1 MAPGHPYVR
10 AEVIYAIRHEMA
22 TTLDDVLARR
32 TRLHI
37 FDRPAAL
44 AAASGVAALMATE
57 LHWDPSEID
66 RQLANYQ
73 QLCAAEDS
81 AARDKSLVPNTPY
94 LAPLRRRCDLQPVH
108 RWARRGSRGFTCR
121 SRFHL

>member
-81 AARDKSLVPNTPY
+81 AARDKSLVPNTTY
-94 LAPLRRRCDLQPVH
+94 
-108 RWARRGSRGFTCR
+108 
-121 SRFHL
+121 